1 MLIFCSNSRILSKIV
16 SFHICILSG
25 TQDLTYLFCAEFIS
39 HVKVFVNFVTRQGYS
54 YLCVFAPAVPN
65 PQNKKWKLG
74 KWTIYFSVP
83 LKVEDACAYFVLFS
97 YVFFLSGCRV
107 GLRIFAS
114 FYRFVC
120 SQKCAGQSFL

>member
-1 MLIFCSNSRILSKIV
+1 MYLPPFAKKISQNAHILFKLRSKIV
-16 SFHICILSG
+16 SFHIRILSG
-25 TQDLTYLFCAEFIS
+25 NTDLTFLFCAEFTS

-83 LKVEDACAYFVLFS
+83 LKVEDACAYF
-97 YVFFLSGCRV
+97 FFKWG
-107 GLRIFAS
+107 G
-114 FYRFVC
+114 
-120 SQKCAGQSFL
+120 